1 LLLVVAVSCGD
12 GDKPA
17 DTQQADT
24 TAPGGGQEK
33 VEATAEP
40 TAVEKIEKK
49 EAAPAGGPKYGGII
63 PVYQTSFDPPS
74 LDPLSESPFQFL
86 VPVVGIYNN
95 LLREDPDG
103 SGKVIGDLAKDW
115 KTSGDGLVTTFFLRE
130 GVKFHDGTPFT
141 AADVKASL
149 DKIIDPDFRSPRGGG
164 LLKPLIESV
173 TVEDELTVVVT
184 SKFPTPLLIPSLA
197 SDWVKI
203 LKADIVNDPERD
215 TSDPALVIGTGPF
228 IFKEWNRGSG
238 VTWEKNPNYFEEG
251 FPYLDGMEMFFMSD
265 LATVMSSFLTKRV
278 LVWGNI
284 PVASPE
290 NIQDIENQI
299 GKENFGI
306 KELGI
311 ATTTMFLNTQKPPF
325 DDPKIRSAVWLIL
338 DREQMDI
345 RANGRL
351 IEGHIS
357 GHALN
362 LSMSPAFSL
371 PIEEVSKIPGIPKPT
386 DEDIARAKEL
396 MAEAGK
402 PDGFETSCTT
412 DSRDFTNI
420 PMQIATFAMEKHLNI
435 KCKGGL
441 VSEQT
446 GQLLAKGA
454 AGDFEAS
461 IFATAGTI
469 ADADNVL
476 GLLWTKGG
484 GRNYSKWSDPEF
496 ERIFAAQKQEL
507 DPVKRKEMMYQL
519 QRIVMQ
525 PGQGNIPLDTLPV
538 RYMWWTTVKNWNF
551 TQTIYDNRRWDRVW
565 LDPG

>member
-1 LLLVVAVSCGD
+1 M
-12 GDKPA
+12 
-17 DTQQADT
+17 
-24 TAPGGGQEK
+24 
-33 VEATAEP
+33 
-40 TAVEKIEKK
+40 EKIEKK
-49 EAAPAGGPKYGGII
+49 EAGAAGEPIYGGII

-203 LKADIVNDPERD
+203 LKADIVNDPKRD
-215 TSDPALVIGTGPF
+215 TADPALVIGTGPF
-228 IFKEWNRGSG
+228 IFKEWDRGSG
-238 VTWEKNPNYFEEG
+238 VTWEKNPDYFEDG

-265 LATVMSSFLTKRV
+265 LATVMSSFVTKRV

-284 PVASPE
+284 PLASPE

-299 GKENFGI
+299 GNENFGI

-311 ATTTMFLNTQKPPF
+311 ATITLFLNTQKPPF
-325 DDPKIRSAVWLIL
+325 DDPKIRSAVWLVL

-351 IEGHIS
+351 IEGHVS

-362 LSMSPAFSL
+362 PSMSPAFAL
-371 PIEEVSKIPGIPKPT
+371 PIEEVAKIPGIPKPT

-402 PDGFETSCTT
+402 PDGFGDIQEFPSSRLRDKLHDGLQGLCQRPDA
-412 DSRDFTNI
+412 DSNLRYGEAPEYQVQRRSGERANRPAFGQGRRGRFRGVDLRHGRDHRRRGQRFGPI
-420 PMQIATFAMEKHLNI
+420 VDQGWRP
-435 KCKGGL
+435 
-441 VSEQT
+441 
-446 GQLLAKGA
+446 QLLQVERPRVRADIRGA
-454 AGDFEAS
+454 EARARS
-461 IFATAGTI
+461 G
-469 ADADNVL
+469 
-476 GLLWTKGG
+476 
-484 GRNYSKWSDPEF
+484 
-496 ERIFAAQKQEL
+496 
-507 DPVKRKEMMYQL
+507 
-519 QRIVMQ
+519 
-525 PGQGNIPLDTLPV
+525 
-538 RYMWWTTVKNWNF
+538 
-551 TQTIYDNRRWDRVW
+551 
-565 LDPG
+565 